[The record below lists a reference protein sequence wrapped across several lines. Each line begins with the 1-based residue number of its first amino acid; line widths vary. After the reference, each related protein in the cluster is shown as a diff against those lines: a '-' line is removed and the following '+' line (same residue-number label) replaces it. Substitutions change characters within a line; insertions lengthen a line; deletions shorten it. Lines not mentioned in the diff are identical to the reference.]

1 MTLTFHYWSG
11 DKVPYLVTESGDTV
25 TGTTA

>member
-11 DKVPYLVTESGDTV
+11 TKVTYYVTKSGTTV